1 MDYSCLSNDEL
12 INMYYK
18 EVAEKQEKNI
28 LQMVLKILINSLD
41 IWAPYKQL

>member
-12 INMYYK
+12 IKLYHEMT
-18 EVAEKQEKNI
+18 AEKQEKNV